1 MDIIAIINRRITSAL
16 SALRYPFRAKLTRIS
31 TEGGV
36 QTTQLEG
43 LAPETLQDVELF
55 QHYGITTVPPEGAM
69 AIVLPLGG
77 QTSHGIVIA
86 TEHSQYRIQSLK
98 PGEVALYT
106 DEGASVILKKGK
118 IIETTCEEWH
128 LTCKKAVIE
137 AADSVMVKT
146 PLMTATQKVT
156 VQGLFTGQG
165 GMAISGDNGQGS
177 VATITG
183 NINHASGTIT
193 SGSIK
198 INGIELGSHKH
209 NTPQGLSDGPQN

>member
-1 MDIIAIINRRITSAL
+1 MDITALINRRIASAL
-16 SALRYPFRAKLTRIS
+16 SALRRPFRAKLTRIT

-43 LAPETLQDVELF
+43 MAPETLQDVELF

-77 QTSHGIVIA
+77 DTSHGIVIA
-86 TEHSQYRIQSLK
+86 TEHSQYRIQALQ
-98 PGEVALYT
+98 PGEVAIYT

-128 LTCKKAVIE
+128 LKCKKAVIE
-137 AADSVMVKT
+137 AAESVTVKT
-146 PLMTATQKVT
+146 PQVTATQNVT
-156 VQGLFTGQG
+156 AQGLLTGQG

-177 VATITG
+177 TATITG
-183 NINHASGTIT
+183 NISHASGTIT
-193 SGSIK
+193 SGSVK
-198 INGIELGSHKH
+198 INGVEIGTHKH
-209 NTPQGLSDGPQN
+209 NTPDGDSGPPHN